1 MTMRHEPLTEAERA
15 QLKALAEQ
23 KGVIPAAEEAGLT
36 RIALLQLLS
45 GLPSRAGTLLQ
56 ARQYLQGA
64 AGARDTGVNA
74 STIKRGE

>member
-1 MTMRHEPLTEAERA
+1 MAHSSTLTLEERERLRKIAETR
-15 QLKALAEQ
+15 
-23 KGVIPAAEEAGLT
+23 GVVPAAEEVGIT

-56 ARQYLQGA
+56 ARTFLQGA
-64 AGARDTGVNA
+64 AGATDSGVNA